1 MSTALAAFLV
11 RMQLLFTPPV
21 TDLANLPKV
30 GGMASIPTRAENL
43 PAVLAEV
50 MPQVDR
56 LHLFLHGYDAV
67 PEATNHPRII
77 TYLAPKSHPY
87 RASGKFY
94 GLSQETAPCL
104 FIGFDDDILY
114 HAGHVERLI
123 RAIKRYRGRAVV
135 GVHGARYLSPDATFR
150 THRRS
155 YFFERGFINDRV
167 VDVLGTGTVAF
178 VSSMLPID
186 PPSWPYGNMD
196 DIMLAMEAE
205 RRHMPRILVARRKKS
220 ISAIATAQDD
230 SLWRAAVNDDT
241 LHTQQIRLL
250 LEIIGKRPKG

>member
-1 MSTALAAFLV
+1 MSPALAALLV
-11 RMQLLFTPPV
+11 RMQLMFAPPV
-21 TDLANLPKV
+21 TDFAKLPKV
-30 GGMASIPTRAENL
+30 GGMASIPTRVDNL

-50 MPQVDR
+50 LPQVDR
-56 LHLFLHGYDAV
+56 LHLFLHGYEAV
-67 PEATNHPRII
+67 PEAANQPKIR

-94 GLSQETAPCL
+94 GLSQETEPCL

-114 HAGHVERLI
+114 HAGHVARMERAL
-123 RAIKRYRGRAVV
+123 RRYRGRAVV

-155 YFFERGFINDRV
+155 YFFERGYMNDRM
-167 VDVLGTGTVAF
+167 VDVLGGGTVAF
-178 VSSMLPID
+178 VSSALPID

-205 RRHMPRILVARRKKS
+205 RRHMPRILVARPRKS
-220 ISAIATAQDD
+220 ISAISTNQDD
-230 SLWRAAVNDDT
+230 SLWRIAVNDDT
-241 LHTQQIRLL
+241 PHTQQLHLL
-250 LEIIGKRPKG
+250 LEMMGKRPKR